1 MSKKLKP
8 RGPGRPRAANPRR
21 NRITTS
27 YTDAEL
33 KVLTKAAKGDL
44 PSYVRDA
51 ALFRA
56 HTSAE

>member
-1 MSKKLKP
+1 MTTKRK
-8 RGPGRPRAANPRR
+8 PGRPRTANPRC

-33 KVLTKAAKGDL
+33 KALAKAAKDDL
-44 PSYVRDA
+44 PGFIRDA

-56 HTSAE
+56 HTTAQ